1 MDINKRAEDLA
12 TAYAL
17 RQNDSYNYWRLVAA
31 VKYGYM
37 MGQRDAENGNCKPAP
52 TPLEEKKAYLQEHC
66 PHDWGGVEWTWSC
79 GGYRTCRICGKTED
93 YYERD

>member
-1 MDINKRAEDLA
+1 MTYNMDDYRVNDIA
-12 TAYAL
+12 TAYAM
-17 RQNDSYNYWRLVAA
+17 RNMKAYNNYQQLVDA

-37 MGQRDAENGNCKPAP
+37 MGQQDAPK
-52 TPLEEKKAYLQEHC
+52 TSLEEKKAYLQEHC
-66 PHDWGGVEWTWSC
+66 NHDWGRIEWTWSC